1 MAPTEISTL
10 SLHDALPICVVN
22 LGLEGVMLIGAVTGF
37 VATVHTGS
45 AALGVVAAAL
55 AGGLFNLIF
64 AFLVVSRRANQ
75 LATGLALMFAGV
87 GLSALI
93 GARYVGSQ
101 IAGLPTLFSP
111 DALVYA

>member
-55 AGGLFNLIF
+55 AGGLFNRSEEHTSELQSHSDIVCRP
-64 AFLVVSRRANQ
+64 LLEKKKQWSGSSRRSSCC
-75 LATGLALMFAGV
+75 AT
-87 GLSALI
+87 
-93 GARYVGSQ
+93 RR
-101 IAGLPTLFSP
+101 
-111 DALVYA
+111 